1 MPTES
6 LRNSESNGK
15 RKVKN
20 KIPKRLRR
28 KNKQNDINTEENIT
42 NNIPTTGNTINCINQ
57 IWKARIL
64 SLFRS
69 YIINKTENG

>member
-28 KNKQNDINTEENIT
+28 KNKPIDINTEENTT
-42 NNIPTTGNTINCINQ
+42 NNIPVTGNIQFTID
-57 IWKARIL
+57 KL
-64 SLFRS
+64 
-69 YIINKTENG
+69 